1 MTDAGAGDGFGPK
14 IEDVNMGKGVDFEGS
29 GSPLEFVE
37 PVETN
42 SRGDPDPLSV
52 VGEPAVPPPI
62 STVDESAP
70 PAVEYHA

>member
-14 IEDVNMGKGVDFEGS
+14 IEDVKMGKGVDFVGS
-29 GSPLEFVE
+29 GSPFEFVSTSS
-37 PVETN
+37 TN
-42 SRGDPDPLSV
+42 SKGDPDPLSV

-70 PAVEYHA
+70 PAVEYRA